1 MEGSWWSVD
10 DGLMKQLCTTFQTFT
25 NVLKSMPSDLL
36 SKLARLK
43 NQPPSFKAAVNYK
56 SYPHIK

>member
-1 MEGSWWSVD
+1 MEGSWWGV
-10 DGLMKQLCTTFQTFT
+10 LMKQLCTTFQTFT

-43 NQPPSFKAAVNYK
+43 K
-56 SYPHIK
+56 STTQHQNCSELQISSTHQVII